1 MAGRPCHASAQA
13 PGACA
18 AAGKAVTAG
27 KEDVTFMLEY
37 SLSPAQPSSV
47 MQRSHAPSPLV
58 LRLGML
64 ALAASVASCGG
75 GGGGDSNAGGGNG
88 GKWGGG
94 GPRQPR
100 GNPGTPPLDRER
112 APLKPPP
119 PLNSC
124 ARLFL

>member
-75 GGGGDSNAGGGNG
+75 
-88 GKWGGG
+88 
-94 GPRQPR
+94 
-100 GNPGTPPLDRER
+100 DRKSTR
-112 APLKPPP
+112 
-119 PLNSC
+119 LNSSHLVISYAVFC
-124 ARLFL
+124 LKKKKLP

>member
-88 GKWGGG
+88 GNWGGG
-94 GPRQPR
+94 E
-100 GNPGTPPLDRER
+100 RER
-112 APLKPPP
+112 TRLKSHHPV
-119 PLNSC
+119 NSLAALC
-124 ARLFL
+124 VSKKKK